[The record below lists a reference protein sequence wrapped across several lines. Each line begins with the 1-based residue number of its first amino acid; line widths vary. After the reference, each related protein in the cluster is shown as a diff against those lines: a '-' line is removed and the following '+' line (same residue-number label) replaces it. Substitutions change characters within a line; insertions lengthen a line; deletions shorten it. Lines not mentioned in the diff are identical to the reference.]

1 VPRRTAEE
9 KQRRAE
15 EDARITAYVASK
27 YQLILAP
34 VIEVARRYE
43 AGEIGWSEFDAV
55 IHGYTLVQ
63 REAWIFFQQ
72 KGGVLLRFIEE
83 EERGEAYWDPV
94 EALQAKYAR
103 RRARYD
109 AKHPPKT
116 LAEAVTRLTEVA
128 RADGRDDLVRPLS
141 EWEALVQHYIVHA
154 DFIGFMEEAGGFLAA
169 DEGEMQEWT
178 DLLTNIWNTTPQPDR
193 GGLTALELLK
203 PGRRPKRL

>member
-1 VPRRTAEE
+1 VPRQTAEA

-15 EDARITAYVASK
+15 EDAKITAYAASK
-27 YQLILAP
+27 YRLILAP
-34 VIEVARRYE
+34 VIEVARLYE

-72 KGGVLLRFIEE
+72 NSSVLFRFIEE

-103 RRARYD
+103 RQARYD

-116 LAEAVTRLTEVA
+116 IVEAVIRFDRGCPRRRSRRPRPAAVGVGSA
-128 RADGRDDLVRPLS
+128 RAALHRP
-141 EWEALVQHYIVHA
+141 
-154 DFIGFMEEAGGFLAA
+154 
-169 DEGEMQEWT
+169 
-178 DLLTNIWNTTPQPDR
+178 R
-193 GGLTALELLK
+193 
-203 PGRRPKRL
+203 

>member
-1 VPRRTAEE
+1 VPRQTAEA

-15 EDARITAYVASK
+15 EDAKITAYAASK
-27 YQLILAP
+27 YRLILAP
-34 VIEVARRYE
+34 VIEVARLYE

-72 KGGVLLRFIEE
+72 NSSVLFRFIEE

-103 RRARYD
+103 RQARYD
-109 AKHPPKT
+109 AKHPPKM
-116 LAEAVTRLTEVA
+116 LAEAVIRLTEVA
-128 RADGRDDLVRPLS
+128 RADGREDLIRPLS

-154 DFIGFMEEAGGFLAA
+154 DFIGFMEEAGGLIAS
-169 DEGEMQEWT
+169 DEAEMQEWT

-193 GGLTALELLK
+193 GGLTALQRLK
-203 PGRRPKRL
+203 QRGRQRPS